1 MLCPKQPKENDMEQ
15 HILRSM
21 KHMFLGTAK
30 EISHVAGQDAVGDV
44 YAYLTFGG
52 DVLWGCYHY
61 DTGQTVEGRSES
73 EKEAVYELL
82 HIDDQNNN

>member
-1 MLCPKQPKENDMEQ
+1 M
-15 HILRSM
+15 
-21 KHMFLGTAK
+21 
-30 EISHVAGQDAVGDV
+30 AGQDAVGDV